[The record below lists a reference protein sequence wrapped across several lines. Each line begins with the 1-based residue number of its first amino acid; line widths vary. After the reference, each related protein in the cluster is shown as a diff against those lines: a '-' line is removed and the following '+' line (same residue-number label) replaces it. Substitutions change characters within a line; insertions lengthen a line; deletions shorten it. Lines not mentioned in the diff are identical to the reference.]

1 MSENLNQAPTP
12 EKTTEENPGYIPA
25 SIYKRVWAW
34 VGVVYMVII
43 TLLVTYFIATWTF
56 LTGLAGIMLFPVL
69 GGFAVVKGIQA
80 HRMEYAAD
88 KVGPIVWSAL
98 SAALCI
104 VCLVWGITQ
113 VMAHF

>member
-1 MSENLNQAPTP
+1 MSENLNPSPAP
-12 EKTTEENPGYIPA
+12 EERTEENMGYIPA

-56 LTGLAGIMLFPVL
+56 LTGIAGIMLFPVL

-80 HRMEYAAD
+80 HRLESVPG
-88 KVGPIVWSAL
+88 KVGASLWSAL
-98 SAALCI
+98 SAVLC
-104 VCLVWGITQ
+104 VMCLVWGIQQ
-113 VMAHF
+113 VLAIL